1 METNKKPEQYKAEI
15 IGSVKRGR
23 GRPRKRFDPIPNHR
37 YQLQPPHRPRESLIG
52 VSRCV
57 FVRGKMFLPECG
69 RDVLLSGGEDIF
81 LTTVRRFFNNS
92 QSLPVNRLII

>member
-57 FVRGKMFLPECG
+57 FVRGKMFLPE
-69 RDVLLSGGEDIF
+69 GGEDIF